1 MKLVFSILLIILFV
15 SCGDNSI
22 VNQSYEFSDE
32 TWKKS
37 DKPKFTVDIKD
48 TTKLYDFVFIVRTT
62 TSYAYSNMW
71 LFLNSKAPQGK
82 DSKEALQVKIA
93 DESGRWIGNKTGSSV
108 EHYVKFSNRKM
119 PMKGKYTFRLE
130 LATVEKELSNV
141 LDVSFTVRESD
152 INTKIKK

>member
-1 MKLVFSILLIILFV
+1 MKFIISLILLVLLV

-22 VNQSYEFSDE
+22 VNQSYEFKGE

-37 DKPKFTVDIKD
+37 DKPVFTVDIQD
-48 TTKLYDFVFIVRTT
+48 STKLYDFVFIVRTA

-82 DSKEALQVKIA
+82 ESKEALQVKIA
-93 DESGRWIGNKTGSSV
+93 DETGRWIGNKTGSSV
-108 EHYVKFSNRKM
+108 EHYVKFSNRKL

-130 LATVEKELSNV
+130 LATVEKELPNV
-141 LDVSFTVRESD
+141 LDVSFTVRESEPV
-152 INTKIKK
+152 KKGKK